1 MTIYYRVGSE
11 RLTEEEYKKKYPA
24 LWREMRRKQK
34 ELRAMN
40 LPPISRTGVDCA
52 RSSDRGD
59 WRHEKDPYTGLDG
72 RYMPQLARFQNDPTA
87 VVKHRDVIIER
98 GKRAGKRVERMA

>member
-1 MTIYYRVGSE
+1 MIYFRVGSE
-11 RLTEEEYKKKYPA
+11 RLTEEEYKKKYPL

-40 LPPISRTGVDCA
+40 LPPVLHSECA

-59 WRHEKDPYTGLDG
+59 WRHEKDPNTGLDG
-72 RYMPQLARFQNDPTA
+72 RYMPQLARYHNDPTA
-87 VVKHRDVIIER
+87 VVKHRDEIVER